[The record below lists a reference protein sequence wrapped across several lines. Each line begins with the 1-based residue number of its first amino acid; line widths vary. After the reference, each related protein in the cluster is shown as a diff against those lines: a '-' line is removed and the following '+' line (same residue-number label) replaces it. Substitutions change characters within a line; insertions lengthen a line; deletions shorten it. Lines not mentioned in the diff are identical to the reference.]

1 MIPIKTREQIYGKE
15 AAGLLRDISNYHCIR
30 HEQIYRLYPHK
41 DTAVPDNLLGYL
53 EKQGRIFHA
62 PQADIY
68 CDTPECETDRDMLA
82 ALWVLADFA
91 DRVEYHSPDEF
102 PTKIIFFA
110 DGESYEII
118 CVPPDKETMVE
129 HALAGMDDDE
139 GKRILVV
146 ESTEQIARLH
156 IPGAAVF
163 CTVSETGGIEYFKQ
177 E

>member
-1 MIPIKTREQIYGKE
+1 MKTREQLYAKE

-41 DTAVPDNLLGYL
+41 DKAVLDNLLIHL
-53 EKQGRIFHA
+53 TKQGRIFHN
-62 PQADIY
+62 PQVDVY
-68 CDTPECETDRDMLA
+68 YDSPDFETDREMLA

-91 DRVEYHSPDEF
+91 DRAEYHSPDEF
-102 PTKIIFFA
+102 PVKIIFFA
-110 DGESYEII
+110 DGKSYEII
-118 CVPPDKETMVE
+118 CAAPGKETMVE
-129 HALAGMDDDE
+129 HALAGTGDE
-139 GKRILVV
+139 EGTRILVV

-163 CTVSETGGIEYFKQ
+163 CTVSETGGIQYYKQ

>member
-41 DTAVPDNLLGYL
+41 DTAVLDNLLGYL